1 VKKDVTADEVNAS
14 IKEASQGAMKGIIQY
29 CEEELVSADFIGNSY
44 SSIFDAALTKVSGG
58 NLVKV
63 LSWYD
68 NEWGYSLRCVDLALY
83 ISK

>member
-1 VKKDVTADEVNAS
+1 MLQSKRRPLGT
-14 IKEASQGAMKGIIQY
+14 MKGIIQY
-29 CEEELVSADFIGNSY
+29 CDEPLVSVDFTGNSY
-44 SSIFDAALTKVSGG
+44 SSIFDAELTKVSGG

-83 ISK
+83 VSK

>member
-1 VKKDVTADEVNAS
+1 
-14 IKEASQGAMKGIIQY
+14 MKGIIQY
-29 CEEELVSADFIGNSY
+29 CDEPLVSMDFVGNEY
-44 SSIFDAALTKVSGG
+44 SSIFDAELTKVSGG

-68 NEWGYSLRCVDLALY
+68 NEWGYSLRCVDLAMY